1 MPKRSNT
8 AVLLLVLAGAQAS
21 AQPQSLQVEGK
32 AGYLS
37 EWQIDGTLTQVNGA
51 ANGTEEFA
59 GPLTWTHVGLCTVNG
74 PETKRGEMR
83 VQLPSSPIRP
93 HSTVSLTMSI
103 ERKQCIYSGDMASLS
118 SGYMDCTD
126 AKNIPFVISIK

>member
-8 AVLLLVLAGAQAS
+8 AVLFLVLAGAQAW

-37 EWQIDGTLTQVNGA
+37 EWQINGTLTQVNGA

-83 VQLPSSPIRP
+83 VQLSSSRS
-93 HSTVSLTMSI
+93 HSTVSVTMSI
-103 ERKQCIYSGDMASLS
+103 ERKQCIYSSDIGSLS

-126 AKNIPFVISIK
+126 AKDIPVVISIK